1 MVDDGTNANND
12 TLLGGSGDDV
22 FRFTGTD
29 GLDDGDSI
37 NGYGGTDTID
47 VRNSAATNV
56 VIDFADVYHYHYE
69 RDPSAGQCKPKGA
82 RPPPSASSR
91 MGG

>member
-1 MVDDGTNANND
+1 M
-12 TLLGGSGDDV
+12 LGGSGDDI
-22 FRFTGTD
+22 FRFTGAD

-56 VIDFADVYHYHYE
+56 VIDFADVKNIE
-69 RDPSAGQCKPKGA
+69 NITVSKAPQLLLQVVT
-82 RPPPSASSR
+82 
-91 MGG
+91 